1 MFHVEQQGSKLQV
14 LRIFDGKF
22 FCVKFISLKV
32 NGRFQKI
39 SRTARIYFQSAIKM
53 RIFFDMSWQI
63 LFVG

>member
-1 MFHVEQQGSKLQV
+1 M
-14 LRIFDGKF
+14 FDGKF